1 MKTVISSLSAVLIAL
16 ASQQLSYA
24 HPEYA
29 LPKLISAPSLI
40 TGGTANNIEIKL
52 LSTPEPA
59 PDITQSQDF
68 LLFKEIFEE
77 IKNNYVDEISDEA
90 LIKNAIT
97 GMLSNLDP
105 HSTYYSAEDFKRIQ
119 TQTSGTF
126 AGIGIELNAS
136 QAETGLAIAKVFKNS
151 PASDADLQIGDL
163 ITHIDGQAV
172 VDLEYKKALSLLQG
186 KVGSPVTLSLLRQ
199 ENPLDVTIIRDTI
212 KTPSLSQSILY
223 NNEFAYILLDRFQ
236 KESDQEII
244 DALTEL
250 RAEAESQKR
259 EIRRVILDLRDNN
272 GGLLSA
278 SAEVA
283 DLFIDEGLITYT
295 DGQSEKHQ
303 NRYIATKGDI
313 LAGIPLIILIN
324 AQSASG
330 AEIVAGALQ
339 DHERAIIIGE
349 NSYGKGS
356 VQYAVGLTNGQAI
369 RYTVARYYTP
379 KGRAIQSQGIT
390 PDIIIP
396 SIKASVVKSAQPQR
410 EINRPGHLES
420 MQTTTESVRMPAD
433 FSSMLKD
440 DYVLYE
446 SLNILRA
453 MTAFPHYKTQ

>member
-16 ASQQLSYA
+16 VSQQFSLAY
-24 HPEYA
+24 PEYA
-29 LPKLISAPSLI
+29 QPELISAPSLI
-40 TGGTANNIEIKL
+40 TGGTANNIALKRLPI
-52 LSTPEPA
+52 PELT
-59 PDITQSQDF
+59 PDITLSEDF
-68 LLFKEIFEE
+68 LLFKKIFEE
-77 IKNNYVDEISDEA
+77 IKHNYVDEISDEA

-105 HSTYYSAEDFKRIQ
+105 HSTYYSAEDFERIQ

-136 QAETGLAIAKVFKNS
+136 HKEVGLAITKVFKNS
-151 PASDADLQIGDL
+151 PASGADLQIGDL

-172 VDLEYKKALSLLQG
+172 IDLEYKKALTLLQG
-186 KVGSPVTLSLLRQ
+186 KVGSSVTLSLLRQ
-199 ENPLDVTIIRDTI
+199 GMPLEVTIIRDTI
-212 KTPSLSQSILY
+212 KTPSLSQSMLY

-244 DALTEL
+244 NALAEL
-250 RAEAESQKR
+250 RIEAESQNTQ
-259 EIRRVILDLRDNN
+259 IRGVILDLRDNN

-283 DLFIDEGLITYT
+283 DLFIREGLITYT
-295 DGQSEKHQ
+295 DGQAEKHQ
-303 NRYIATKGDI
+303 NRYIATDGDI
-313 LAGIPLIILIN
+313 LEGLPLIILIN

-339 DHERAIIIGE
+339 DHARAVIIGE

-379 KGRAIQSQGIT
+379 KGRAIQSHGIT

-396 SIKASVVKSAQPQR
+396 SIKASVVKNVQPQR
-410 EINRPGHLES
+410 EINRPGHLENP
-420 MQTTTESVRMPAD
+420 QTTTESARAPAN

-446 SLNILRA
+446 SLNIMRA
-453 MTAFPHYKTQ
+453 ITAFPHNKP